1 MKRTALLLA
10 FVGCATASFA
20 QGKKEITVNEVI
32 ERIKKNV
39 GLEWRADTVDT
50 IKGGGDPNTKVT
62 GIAVT
67 MMATMDVLQRA
78 VANNENL
85 VITHEPTF
93 FDHLDVSKQLPQGD
107 NDPVFAA
114 KQKFITDHHLV
125 VWRFHDYWHMRKPD
139 GILTGVI
146 RKLGW
151 EKYQDAK
158 NPYLFT
164 IPETNVGKLS
174 EELKKKLGLVAMR
187 VVADRDMKVKH
198 IAFSPGS
205 AGFTREAGALEMPDI
220 DLLIAGETREW
231 ETVEYVADAI
241 AQGRHKALI
250 LLSHVPSEQPGM
262 DECTT
267 WLKTFVTE
275 VPVEFVPTK
284 DPFAPLKPPKPA
296 VITVD

>member
-1 MKRTALLLA
+1 MKRVTLAVAILCFTSAALAQEKKQITA
-10 FVGCATASFA
+10 
-20 QGKKEITVNEVI
+20 NEVI

-39 GLEWRADTVDT
+39 GLEWSSETVDT
-50 IKGGGDPNTKVT
+50 FKGGDPNTKVT

-78 VANNENL
+78 AAKGENL

-93 FDHLDVSKQLPQGD
+93 FDHLDVSNQLPQGD
-107 NDPVFAA
+107 NDPVFAE
-114 KQKFITDHHLV
+114 KRKFIEDHHLV
-125 VWRFHDYWHMRKPD
+125 VWRFHDYWHRRSPD

-146 RKLGW
+146 KQLGW
-151 EKYQDAK
+151 EKYQDTK

-164 IPETNVGKLS
+164 IPEITVGQLS
-174 EELKKKLGLVAMR
+174 DELKKKLGIYVMR
-187 VVADRDMKVKH
+187 VVADRDMKVKRL
-198 IAFSPGS
+198 ALSPGS
-205 AGFTREAGALEMPDI
+205 AGFHHEAGALEMPDVE
-220 DLLIAGETREW
+220 LLIAGESREW

-241 AQGRHKALI
+241 AQGRRKALI

-284 DPFAPLKPPKPA
+284 DPFAPLKAPA
-296 VITVD
+296 K

>member
-1 MKRTALLLA
+1 MKPVVIVLSVFLS
-10 FVGCATASFA
+10 ASSTFA
-20 QGKKEITVNEVI
+20 QTKKEITANEVI

-39 GLEWRADTVDT
+39 GLEWRSDTVDT
-50 IKGGGDPNTKVT
+50 FKGGDPNTKIT

-78 VANNENL
+78 AANGQNL
-85 VITHEPTF
+85 IITHEPTF
-93 FDHLDVSKQLPQGD
+93 YDHLDTTKELPQGD
-107 NDPVFAA
+107 NDPVFAEKRA
-114 KQKFITDHHLV
+114 FIESHHLV
-125 VWRFHDYWHMRKPD
+125 VWRFHDYWHMRHPD

-146 RKLGW
+146 KKLGW
-151 EKYQDAK
+151 EKYQDQK

-164 IPETNVGKLS
+164 MPETTVGQLS
-174 EELKKKLGLVAMR
+174 DELKKKLGIYVMR
-187 VVADRDMKVKH
+187 VVADRDMKVKR
-198 IAFSPGS
+198 IALSPGS
-205 AGFTREAGALEMPDI
+205 AGFSREAGALEMPDI
-220 DLLIAGETREW
+220 DLLIAGESREW

-262 DECTT
+262 EECTV

-284 DPFAPLKPPKPA
+284 DPFAPLKSPA
-296 VITVD
+296 K

>member
-1 MKRTALLLA
+1 MKRTAFLLVLSCFA
-10 FVGCATASFA
+10 SATFA
-20 QGKKEITVNEVI
+20 QEKKDITANEVI

-50 IKGGGDPNTKVT
+50 IKGGGDPNTKIT

-78 VANNENL
+78 VAKNENL
-85 VITHEPTF
+85 IITHEPTF
-93 FDHLDVSKQLPQGD
+93 FDHLDVSTQVPQGD
-107 NDPVFAA
+107 NDSVFAA
-114 KQKFITDHHLV
+114 KRKFIEDHHLV

-164 IPETNVGKLS
+164 IPETTVARLS
-174 EELKKKLGLVAMR
+174 EDLKKKLGLVAMR
-187 VVADRDMKVKH
+187 VVADRDMKVKRL
-198 IAFSPGS
+198 ALSPGS

-220 DLLIAGETREW
+220 DLLIVGETREW

-241 AQGRHKALI
+241 AEGRHKALI
-250 LLSHVPSEQPGM
+250 VLSHVPSEQPGM

-284 DPFAPLKPPKPA
+284 DPFAPLKPPKHE
-296 VITVD
+296 TVTLD

>member
-1 MKRTALLLA
+1 MKRIAA
-10 FVGCATASFA
+10 GFSFFFCAASLFA
-20 QGKKEITVNEVI
+20 QAPKEITASEVI

-39 GLEWRADTVDT
+39 GLEWGKDTVDT
-50 IKGGGDPNTKVT
+50 FKGGDPNMKVT

-78 VANNENL
+78 AAKNENL
-85 VITHEPTF
+85 IITHEPTF
-93 FDHLDVSKQLPQGD
+93 FDHLDVSTQLPQGD
-107 NDPVFAA
+107 NDPVFAEKRA
-114 KQKFITDHHLV
+114 FIESHHLV
-125 VWRFHDYWHMRKPD
+125 VWRFHDYWHRRKPD

-146 RKLGW
+146 RQLGW
-151 EKYQDAK
+151 EKYQDAS

-164 IPETNVGKLS
+164 IPETTVGQLS

-187 VVADRDMKVKH
+187 VVADRDMKVRR
-198 IAFSPGS
+198 IALSPGS
-205 AGFTREAGALEMPDI
+205 AGFRREAAALEMPDV
-220 DLLIAGETREW
+220 DLLIAGESREW

-275 VPVEFVPTK
+275 VPVEFVATK
-284 DPFAPLKPPKPA
+284 DPFAPLKPPQK
-296 VITVD
+296 

>member
-1 MKRTALLLA
+1 MKRCFA
-10 FVGCATASFA
+10 FVVFCFVASVACA
-20 QGKKEITVNEVI
+20 QEKKEITANEVI

-50 IKGGGDPNTKVT
+50 FKGGDPNTKVT

-78 VANNENL
+78 AEKNENL
-85 VITHEPTF
+85 IITHEPTF
-93 FDHLDVSKQLPQGD
+93 FDHLDVSTQLPQGD
-107 NDPVFAA
+107 NDPVFAE
-114 KQKFITDHHLV
+114 KRKFITDHHLV

-151 EKYQDAK
+151 EKYQDAS

-164 IPETNVGKLS
+164 IPETTVRKLS

-187 VVADRDMKVKH
+187 VVADRDMKVKR

-205 AGFTREAGALEMPDI
+205 AGFTPEAGALEMPDI

-241 AQGRHKALI
+241 TQDRHKALI

-267 WLKTFVTE
+267 WLKTFVSE

-284 DPFAPLKPPKPA
+284 DPFAPLKPSKPD
-296 VITVD
+296 VITVE

>member
-1 MKRTALLLA
+1 MKRTTSFLVLLCLPSA
-10 FVGCATASFA
+10 AFA
-20 QGKKEITVNEVI
+20 QERKEITANEVI
-32 ERIKKNV
+32 ERIKKNI
-39 GLEWRADTVDT
+39 GLEWQSDTVDT
-50 IKGGGDPNTKVT
+50 FKGGDPNTKIT

-78 VANNENL
+78 AAKNENL

-93 FDHLDVSKQLPQGD
+93 FDHLDVSQQLPQGD

-114 KQKFITDHHLV
+114 KRKFIEDHHLV
-125 VWRFHDYWHMRKPD
+125 VWRFHDYWHRRTPD
-139 GILTGVI
+139 GILTGVV
-146 RKLGW
+146 RGLGW
-151 EKYQDAK
+151 EKYQDAS

-164 IPETNVGKLS
+164 IPETTVGQLS

-187 VVADRDMKVKH
+187 VVADRDMKVKRL
-198 IAFSPGS
+198 ALSPGS
-205 AGFTREAGALEMPDI
+205 AGFHREAGALEMPDI
-220 DLLIAGETREW
+220 ELLIAGESREW

-262 DECTT
+262 DECTI

-284 DPFAPLKPPKPA
+284 DPFAPLKPPQK
-296 VITVD
+296 

>member
-1 MKRTALLLA
+1 MKRFTLA
-10 FVGCATASFA
+10 VVILCFASAAIA
-20 QGKKEITVNEVI
+20 QEKKEITANEVI

-39 GLEWRADTVDT
+39 GLEWRSDTVDT
-50 IKGGGDPNTKVT
+50 FKGGDPNTKVT

-78 VANNENL
+78 AAKGENL

-93 FDHLDVSKQLPQGD
+93 FDHLDVSNQLPQGD
-107 NDPVFAA
+107 NDPVFAE
-114 KQKFITDHHLV
+114 KRRFIEDHHLV
-125 VWRFHDYWHMRKPD
+125 VWRFHDYWHRRSPD

-146 RKLGW
+146 KQLGW

-164 IPETNVGKLS
+164 IPETTVGQIAD
-174 EELKKKLGLVAMR
+174 ELKKKLGIYLMR
-187 VVADRDMKVKH
+187 VVADRDMKVKRL
-198 IAFSPGS
+198 AFSPGS
-205 AGFTREAGALEMPDI
+205 AGFRREAGALEMPDVE
-220 DLLIAGETREW
+220 LLIAGESREW

-284 DPFAPLKPPKPA
+284 DPFAPLKAPA
-296 VITVD
+296 K

>member
-1 MKRTALLLA
+1 MKRTALLLLVFC
-10 FVGCATASFA
+10 FVSPLFA
-20 QGKKEITVNEVI
+20 QEKKDITANDII

-50 IKGGGDPNTKVT
+50 IKGGGDPTTKVT
-62 GIAVT
+62 GVAVT

-78 VANNENL
+78 VQKNENL
-85 VITHEPTF
+85 IITHEPTF

-114 KQKFITDHHLV
+114 KQKFIADHHLV

-151 EKYQDAK
+151 EKYQDTK

-164 IPETNVGKLS
+164 IPETSVGKVS

-187 VVADRDMKVKH
+187 VVADPDMKVKRL
-198 IAFSPGS
+198 ALSPGS
-205 AGFTREAGALEMPDI
+205 AGFTSEAEALEMPDI

-284 DPFAPLKPPKPA
+284 DPFAPLKPPKP
-296 VITVD
+296 ITSNFY